1 MNIYLRSPNGS
12 PSLFI
17 DDTLYYLNNLRSLKG
32 LPDTIKVMTTNY
44 KQVFGLALG
53 LTGIV
58 SSGVILSK
66 TPDVI
71 IAQMQEQ
78 TKIIQEQTKIIQE
91 QTKQITSQEQTK
103 QVTMQEKTKLMQEET
118 KQMQEQTK
126 QMQLKNRRKWLLF

>member
-1 MNIYLRSPNGS
+1 
-12 PSLFI
+12 
-17 DDTLYYLNNLRSLKG
+17 LRSLKE

-66 TPDVI
+66 TPDII

-78 TKIIQEQTKIIQE
+78 TKIIQEQTNIIQE
-91 QTKQITSQEQTK
+91 EMKQITSQEETKFMQEQTK
-103 QVTMQEKTKLMQEET
+103 QVILQEQT

-126 QMQLKNRRKWLLF
+126 QMEFKNRRKWFLF

>member
-66 TPDVI
+66 TPDII

-78 TKIIQEQTKIIQE
+78 TKIIQEQTNIIQE
-91 QTKQITSQEQTK
+91 EMKQITSQE
-103 QVTMQEKTKLMQEET
+103 ET
-118 KQMQEQTK
+118 KFMQEQTK
-126 QMQLKNRRKWLLF
+126 QVILQEQTKQLQEQTKQMELKNRRKWFLF

>member
-1 MNIYLRSPNGS
+1 MNIY
-12 PSLFI
+12 F
-17 DDTLYYLNNLRSLKG
+17 RSLKG

-53 LTGIV
+53 FTGIV

>member
-1 MNIYLRSPNGS
+1 
-12 PSLFI
+12 
-17 DDTLYYLNNLRSLKG
+17 LRSLKE

-66 TPDVI
+66 TPDII

-91 QTKQITSQEQTK
+91 KTKIMQEETKQITSQE
-103 QVTMQEKTKLMQEET
+103 ET
-118 KQMQEQTK
+118 KFMQEQTK
-126 QMQLKNRRKWLLF
+126 QVILQEQTKQLQEQTKQMELKNRRKWFLF

>member
-1 MNIYLRSPNGS
+1 MHLTDDIYMNIY
-12 PSLFI
+12 F
-17 DDTLYYLNNLRSLKG
+17 RSLKG

-53 LTGIV
+53 FTGIV

-71 IAQMQEQ
+71 IAQM
-78 TKIIQEQTKIIQE
+78 QEQTKIIQE